1 MNLVGSVEGKNA
13 IIIDDMIDTAGTL
26 CEAAKTLKSFGA
38 LSVSSFATHGLFSGK
53 AFENIKK
60 SVLENIVVTNTTP
73 SKPGEAEI
81 DTITRLSVGKQTTK
95 INTQFDYFVLKFI
108 QLLFLFKCIVKSI
121 YACLNLKKLLYS
133 LRQSTESRRSNL

>member
-81 DTITRLSVGKQTTK
+81 DTITRLSVGKQTTTTK
-95 INTQFDYFVLKFI
+95 RHILYFFYYFF
-108 QLLFLFKCIVKSI
+108 QM
-121 YACLNLKKLLYS
+121 
-133 LRQSTESRRSNL
+133 

>member
-108 QLLFLFKCIVKSI
+108 QLLFLFKCIFKSI